1 MAEIATGDS
10 RKWTVQ
16 SVVTV
21 GSSAGASDVTTA
33 GLLGIHTSGEIY
45 FNFSTSSSASVS
57 TANDL
62 KLGQG
67 LTFIA
72 VPKATSMVSLSAHAT
87 PCKPKIAS
95 PVFVL
100 EGAQYT
106 W

>member
-21 GSSAGASDVTTA
+21 GSSAGATDVTTA

-67 LTFIA
+67 
-72 VPKATSMVSLSAHAT
+72 
-87 PCKPKIAS
+87 
-95 PVFVL
+95 
-100 EGAQYT
+100 
-106 W
+106 